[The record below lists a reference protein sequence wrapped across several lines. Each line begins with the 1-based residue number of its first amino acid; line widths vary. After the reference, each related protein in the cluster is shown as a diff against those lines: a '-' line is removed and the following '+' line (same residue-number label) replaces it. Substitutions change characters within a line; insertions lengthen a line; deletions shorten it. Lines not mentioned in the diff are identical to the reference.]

1 MLCNDSHFTL
11 TYQEHRVQRPFVKI
25 NQFVRAVEVR
35 AVVKNL
41 FSSRVWTIRLQSPM
55 FIGFMLLLLQL
66 FEHSSCGFMKI
77 FHIIESFSEIPE
89 RCFLWRA

>member
-25 NQFVRAVEVR
+25 NQFVRVVEVR

-41 FSSRVWTIRLQSPM
+41 LFFQSMDDSVTISYVHRLYAVAP
-55 FIGFMLLLLQL
+55 LAL
-66 FEHSSCGFMKI
+66 
-77 FHIIESFSEIPE
+77 
-89 RCFLWRA
+89 